1 MEDLIRDTKILL
13 QNFEQDH
20 DPAPLERM
28 SDRFD
33 QMPWDVAEHEDI
45 LVLRMI
51 IDHNLQRWTRSRDHL
66 TNLVKKDPD
75 NPGLYNDLANLNFRI
90 GDFPAVVEALQG
102 YFRLAPNQSN
112 TIPYHAM
119 SSALHA
125 LGRMDEA
132 DAFLD
137 EAVRNNPG
145 LAIYRKPD
153 FLEQQQAAMDR
164 GLPAVL
170 LNTLFKSAS
179 MYIATRLS
187 EGLNL
192 PRCYVTQAVLRG
204 DRIIPS
210 WLDLFAK
217 GGAICQEHLPARAD
231 ILHDLAAA
239 GVDRIVVHTRDPRQ
253 SMISGIHHYGNMFSD
268 TSYEA
273 TAAVTRLP
281 PDYCQWSFSDQA
293 DYYLEHFFEQ
303 EARWVADWRR
313 IVRDGEFSGRILL
326 TSYEAFRQ
334 DNRAYFEALLAFYDI
349 PFEMFDWRHIEVT
362 PKKGTLHYRSGEI
375 NEWEKVLSKEQ
386 ISRANGIMIA
396 AGLDPESSGEDA
408 AG

>member
-1 MEDLIRDTKILL
+1 MAR
-13 QNFEQDH
+13 
-20 DPAPLERM
+20 
-28 SDRFD
+28 
-33 QMPWDVAEHEDI
+33 DVAEHEDI
-45 LVLRMI
+45 LTLRVI
-51 IDHNLQRWTRSRDHL
+51 IDHNLRRWSRAGDHL
-66 TNLVKKDPD
+66 TKLIEKDPN
-75 NPGLYNDLANLNFRI
+75 NPGLYNDLANLNFKIR
-90 GDFPAVVEALQG
+90 DFASVVDNLQE
-102 YFRLAPNQSN
+102 YFRLSPNHSD
-112 TIPYHAM
+112 TLPYHAM

-137 EAVRNNPG
+137 DAVRQNPG
-145 LAIYRKPD
+145 LAIYLDEK
-153 FLEQQQAAMDR
+153 FLEHQQAALDR

-192 PRCYVTQAVLRG
+192 PRCYITQAVLRG

-210 WLDLFAK
+210 WLDQFAM
-217 GGAICQEHLPARAD
+217 GGAVCQEHLPARSD
-231 ILHDLAAA
+231 ILNNLDRA

-253 SMISGIHHYGNMFSD
+253 SMISGIHHFADMFSD

-273 TAAVTRLP
+273 AAFVTRLP
-281 PDYCQWSFSDQA
+281 ADYCQLSFSDQA
-293 DYYLEHFFEQ
+293 DYFLEHNFEQ

-313 IVRDGEFSGRILL
+313 IVSEGDFSGRILL

-349 PFEMFDWRHIEVT
+349 PFELFDWEHIEVE
-362 PKKGTLHYRSGEI
+362 PKKGTLHYRSGET
-375 NEWEKVLSKEQ
+375 NEWEKVLSKDQ
-386 ISRANGIMIA
+386 ISRANGIMLA
-396 AGLDPESSGEDA
+396 VGFDPESTGVDT